1 MPLADEQSCTLP
13 VLLGP
18 PGALPSAPAF
28 LFPCHSQPEG
38 LQQLGERELVVSR
51 HLGSLEW
58 PSRPTG
64 TPGPSGAAR
73 AWPSCCWFSPGAS
86 GGPERSGG
94 WPEGQPLP
102 SLPQPSPGGSGPSE
116 ASQVAEPCCGHCTFL
131 PGAPGHPLTLE
142 GEHAVLSYCEN
153 TGTRKEEEKAGLIPG
168 AGPAPAWAWA
178 GSPRAAT
185 GMGPGEPRA
194 GGCGPLPAPCASGQG
209 FIPRAGLLTL
219 LHCRPGVPPS
229 QRDILG
235 KGELGLW
242 SSCVAPGLSGP
253 PASTPVQEDCLHDH
267 HARLQEA
274 QRKLGAGVSWCPE
287 RSGSPDCLCVGPQAG
302 DGADGCC
309 AAGGGALVL
318 GGGGLFQGWGSREAS
333 SVSFGSCCGVRR
345 PGTWQ
350 EGRWRTGRL
359 GGPLTSPGGAPGA
372 GGWQ

>member
-58 PSRPTG
+58 PSRPAG

-153 TGTRKEEEKAGLIPG
+153 TRTRKEEEKAGLIPG
-168 AGPAPAWAWA
+168 AGP
-178 GSPRAAT
+178 
-185 GMGPGEPRA
+185 
-194 GGCGPLPAPCASGQG
+194 C
-209 FIPRAGLLTL
+209 AGL
-219 LHCRPGVPPS
+219 G
-229 QRDILG
+229 LG
-235 KGELGLW
+235 WE
-242 SSCVAPGLSGP
+242 SESCY
-253 PASTPVQEDCLHDH
+253 
-267 HARLQEA
+267 R
-274 QRKLGAGVSWCPE
+274 
-287 RSGSPDCLCVGPQAG
+287 
-302 DGADGCC
+302 DGA
-309 AAGGGALVL
+309 
-318 GGGGLFQGWGSREAS
+318 R
-333 SVSFGSCCGVRR
+333 
-345 PGTWQ
+345 
-350 EGRWRTGRL
+350 
-359 GGPLTSPGGAPGA
+359 GAPGWGLRASACSLRLRPGLHPQGRFADPTSLQARGPPLSA
-372 GGWQ
+372 GHSGKGGTWTVVQLCCPRPERASSLHACPGGLPA

>member
-219 LHCRPGVPPS
+219 PSLQARGPPLS
-229 QRDILG
+229 AGHSG
-235 KGELGLW
+235 KGGTW
-242 SSCVAPGLSGP
+242 TV
-253 PASTPVQEDCLHDH
+253 VQLCCP
-267 HARLQEA
+267 R
-274 QRKLGAGVSWCPE
+274 PE
-287 RSGSPDCLCVGPQAG
+287 RASSLHACP
-302 DGADGCC
+302 
-309 AAGGGALVL
+309 
-318 GGGGLFQGWGSREAS
+318 GGLPA
-333 SVSFGSCCGVRR
+333 
-345 PGTWQ
+345 
-350 EGRWRTGRL
+350 
-359 GGPLTSPGGAPGA
+359 
-372 GGWQ
+372 